1 MPLERMGKLRES
13 LTVSSELYKK
23 HVLRYLEGRGYYV
36 KASSDVEATFADAIL
51 NRKGEQ
57 REYWL
62 EVKETSVSL
71 SDSSFL
77 EQLAK
82 YLAEYLSR
90 TSDNRFKMML
100 ACYRIV
106 DAPLFKKVF
115 VKFESEA
122 INDIITKMLEL
133 SDPDIRAV
141 IDDASS
147 EDIKRFFE
155 DATII
160 EADLKDLEFAQ
171 EKIKPTPPT
180 QPSLSEAEYASKVM
194 AEFGD
199 VSPLASPDKIF
210 LNLFSLDIP
219 SRIHFAKTSYRT
231 VNDIFAEKPNTPFPA
246 FDLDN
251 GQICS
256 FNEYVKE
263 NPLSSFIV
271 PHSAVSIDLE
281 KFVESANN
289 ENTVMKILNRWIRSR
304 CKKMGLVFD
313 ERTKAYYY
321 PRDANGEGLVAAK
334 WKALTKESTRELTK
348 PMKDGGKTN
357 FWVHRSAII
366 SAQKFWGKYYVRIK
380 PRFLFS
386 PDGMNLYDGPKSDK
400 LDRKFRKSKYSH
412 NLNQFYDVLFW
423 YRHVFPETEN
433 RGIAN
438 LDVCLGFA
446 PKQSIR
452 VLEQINVESECKPN
466 IEAIEDVEELEKI
479 EPDTSEG
486 QTLDAYFG
494 E

>member
-90 TSDNRFKMML
+90 TSGNRFKMML

-263 NPLSSFIV
+263 NPPFQLYSAPQRSF
-271 PHSAVSIDLE
+271 
-281 KFVESANN
+281 
-289 ENTVMKILNRWIRSR
+289 NRS
-304 CKKMGLVFD
+304 
-313 ERTKAYYY
+313 
-321 PRDANGEGLVAAK
+321 
-334 WKALTKESTRELTK
+334 
-348 PMKDGGKTN
+348 
-357 FWVHRSAII
+357 
-366 SAQKFWGKYYVRIK
+366 
-380 PRFLFS
+380 
-386 PDGMNLYDGPKSDK
+386 
-400 LDRKFRKSKYSH
+400 
-412 NLNQFYDVLFW
+412 
-423 YRHVFPETEN
+423 
-433 RGIAN
+433 
-438 LDVCLGFA
+438 
-446 PKQSIR
+446 
-452 VLEQINVESECKPN
+452 
-466 IEAIEDVEELEKI
+466 
-479 EPDTSEG
+479 
-486 QTLDAYFG
+486 
-494 E
+494 

>member
-1 MPLERMGKLRES
+1 
-13 LTVSSELYKK
+13 
-23 HVLRYLEGRGYYV
+23 
-36 KASSDVEATFADAIL
+36 
-51 NRKGEQ
+51 
-57 REYWL
+57 L
-62 EVKETSVSL
+62 EVKATSVSL
-71 SDSSFL
+71 GDADFL
-77 EQLAK
+77 RQLAK
-82 YLAEYLSR
+82 YMAEYLSR
-90 TSDNRFKMML
+90 TPENRFKMML
-100 ACYRIV
+100 ACYHLV
-106 DAPLFKKVF
+106 NAPLFKRVYDQL
-115 VKFESEA
+115 EPEA
-122 INDIITKMLEL
+122 INEIVAKMLEL
-133 SDPDIRAV
+133 SDPATRTV
-141 IDDASS
+141 IEHSS
-147 EDIKRFFE
+147 SKDIKKFFE
-155 DATII
+155 DTTVK
-160 EADLKDLEFAQ
+160 EADLKYLLLAQ

-199 VSPLASPDKIF
+199 VPPLASPDKIF

-231 VNDIFAEKPNTPFPA
+231 VNGIFAEKPNTPFPA

-289 ENTVMKILNRWIRSR
+289 ENTVIKILNRWIRSR

-433 RGIAN
+433 LGIAN

-452 VLEQINVESECKPN
+452 VIEQINVESECKPN
-466 IEAIEDVEELEKI
+466 IEVSEDV
-479 EPDTSEG
+479 
-486 QTLDAYFG
+486 
-494 E
+494 